1 MQLYLFENCGWIF
14 ADPSGDRF
22 EAYTLV
28 KTFRNLNAILHC
40 QMLVLF
46 SGKFIAWLLYFDPVS
61 QNNFHCG
68 SYFGNSL
75 EKIWWK

>member
-46 SGKFIAWLLYFDPVS
+46 SG
-61 QNNFHCG
+61 
-68 SYFGNSL
+68 
-75 EKIWWK
+75 